1 VSPQSA
7 VSRPLASYPN
17 AADAP
22 SRTTS
27 TCGPALLLE
36 TSSIDAPS
44 VSPAQFQGTSAAADA
59 AVHPAQPAA
68 AHSMAR
74 GPAAE
79 SLQPSSLTEGLAS
92 SPAAALTANQ
102 ASTDDQLIELWLH
115 GRSPHTQ
122 RAYLSDVLRFRA
134 RAGKPL
140 HQVTLSDLQG
150 FADSLEALAPA
161 SRYRTLS
168 AVKSLLAFG
177 HRIGYL
183 PLDVGRALRLPAVR
197 KRLAERIL
205 PEADL
210 HRILSLEPKPRN
222 RALLTL
228 LYASGVRVSELC
240 GLCWRDLQANND
252 GGQITVFG
260 KGGVTRA
267 IQLPASVWQ
276 LLTGLQNAQAG
287 PDEPVFCSRKGQNS
301 ALQPLAVLRVVRQA
315 AQHAGIELP
324 VSPHWLR
331 HAHASHALDRG
342 APIHL
347 VQATLG
353 HASIT
358 TTGRYLHAR
367 PNDSSSRFLP
377 I

>member
-1 VSPQSA
+1 MSPEIA
-7 VSRPLASYPN
+7 F
-17 AADAP
+17 
-22 SRTTS
+22 
-27 TCGPALLLE
+27 
-36 TSSIDAPS
+36 SSP
-44 VSPAQFQGTSAAADA
+44 V
-59 AVHPAQPAA
+59 
-68 AHSMAR
+68 
-74 GPAAE
+74 
-79 SLQPSSLTEGLAS
+79 GLPDTLRAS
-92 SPAAALTANQ
+92 S
-102 ASTDDQLIELWLH
+102 DDQLLAIWLH

-122 RAYLSDVLRFRA
+122 RAYRADIERFQL
-134 RAGKPL
+134 RAGKPFR
-140 HQVTLSDLQG
+140 QVTLPDLQQ
-150 FADSLEALAPA
+150 FADSLSDLAPA

-168 AVKSLLAFG
+168 ALKSLLAFA

-183 PLDVGRALRLPAVR
+183 PYDVGRALRLPVVR
-197 KRLAERIL
+197 NRLAERIL

-210 HRILSLEPKPRN
+210 HRILSLEPLPRN

-240 GLCWRDLQANND
+240 SLSWRDLQPNGE
-252 GGQITVFG
+252 GGQISVFG

-267 IQLPASVWQ
+267 IQVPASVWK
-276 LLTGLQNAQAG
+276 LLTGLRTPKTGAG
-287 PDEPVFCSRKGQNS
+287 DPVFRSRKGENGGVLRS
-301 ALQPLAVLRVVRQA
+301 LAVLRIVRKA
-315 AQHAGIELP
+315 SARAGIELP
-324 VSPHWLR
+324 VSPHWFR

-377 I
+377 L